1 MFIKTKY
8 SCRGN
13 NIPLHFF
20 HLKKMYKNLLKIIF
34 CLLFTSCIVQGLN
47 INYNKLSESEK
58 LHFVPFNSS
67 NLLKTVNYD
76 EQNFK
81 VEEITS
87 DNVKDVIQNHKFVC
101 IYSWVPYCKSTSC
114 ENLNYYSNLEE
125 KFKKWNLNFII
136 ISETYDLED
145 IKLSHK
151 TSEYNKQ
158 LYVIK
163 YDKANYGD
171 QRKNVVTKFYNEI
184 TSSKRWSSYY
194 FYYDSKLI
202 YSGNNCTESLV
213 DSLIQ
218 TFNKN

>member
-1 MFIKTKY
+1 VVNSYSFFYIFAKIILIQKKHKSLIK
-8 SCRGN
+8 
-13 NIPLHFF
+13 H
-20 HLKKMYKNLLKIIF
+20 LLKIILVF
-34 CLLFTSCIVQGLN
+34 LFTSCIVQGLN
-47 INYNKLSESEK
+47 VNYYKLSESEK
-58 LHFVPFNSS
+58 LHFVPFNSA
-67 NLLKTVNYD
+67 NLFKTVNYD
-76 EQNFK
+76 EQNLK

-87 DNVKDVIQNHKFVC
+87 NNVKDVIQNHKFVC
-101 IYSWVPYCKSTSC
+101 IYSWVPYCKNTSC

-125 KFKKWNLNFII
+125 KFKKWNLNFLI

-145 IKLSHK
+145 IKLSHR

-171 QRKNVVTKFYNEI
+171 QRKNVVTKFYNDI
-184 TSSKRWSSYY
+184 ALTKRWSTYY
-194 FYYDSKLI
+194 FFYDAKLI
-202 YSGNNCTESLV
+202 FYSYNCTESLV